1 MTQKRK
7 RINARMPEPNDN
19 FSMTVGNKVVVDAVF
34 RDLKHGIDWRP
45 ARCTKEES
53 IKGRILI
60 SFLALFC
67 MSMIRFLY
75 PQFRSKTAESIS
87 EELSSFTLTVFT
99 KKNGEERRVWS
110 NFGPILRAI
119 FGLKR
124 SVPVPKAHGQTILDG
139 FRT

>member
-1 MTQKRK
+1 MAQKRK

-19 FSMTVGNKVVVDAVF
+19 FSMTVGNKVIVDAVF

-119 FGLKR
+119 FGRER
-124 SVPVPKAHGQTILDG
+124 SVPVPKAHGQTVLDG
-139 FRT
+139 F

>member
-1 MTQKRK
+1 MLVTNRPLTAEEVL
-7 RINARMPEPNDN
+7 RYYRDRNAVETA
-19 FSMTVGNKVVVDAVF
+19 FS
-34 RDLKHGIDWRP
+34 DLKHGIDWRP

-99 KKNGEERRVWS
+99 KKNREERRIWS

-119 FGLKR
+119 FGQER
-124 SVPVPKAHGQTILDG
+124 SVPVPKAHGQTVFDG

>member
-1 MTQKRK
+1 
-7 RINARMPEPNDN
+7 MPEPNDN
-19 FSMTVGNKVVVDAVF
+19 FSMTVGNKVIVDAVF
-34 RDLKHGIDWRP
+34 RDLKHSIYRRSV
-45 ARCTKEES
+45 RCTKEES

-99 KKNGEERRVWS
+99 KKDGE
-110 NFGPILRAI
+110 FGAI
-119 FGLKR
+119 WGR
-124 SVPVPKAHGQTILDG
+124 H
-139 FRT
+139 

>member
-1 MTQKRK
+1 M
-7 RINARMPEPNDN
+7 
-19 FSMTVGNKVVVDAVF
+19 
-34 RDLKHGIDWRP
+34 KHGIDWRP

-75 PQFRSKTAESIS
+75 PQFRFKTAESIF
-87 EELSSFTLTVFT
+87 EELFSFTLTVFT

-110 NFGPILRAI
+110 NFGTDTKGV
-119 FGLKR
+119 FR
-124 SVPVPKAHGQTILDG
+124 SGKVCSGAEGRWTDRSRWFPNVGNQ
-139 FRT
+139 

>member
-1 MTQKRK
+1 MLVTNRPLTAEETLSYY
-7 RINARMPEPNDN
+7 RDRNAVE
-19 FSMTVGNKVVVDAVF
+19 TAF

-75 PQFRSKTAESIS
+75 PRFRSKTAESIS

-99 KKNGEERRVWS
+99 RRNGEERRVWS

-119 FGLKR
+119 FGR
-124 SVPVPKAHGQTILDG
+124 ERAVPVPKAPGQALLDG
-139 FRT
+139 FRS

>member
-1 MTQKRK
+1 MISGLPLFSTTKNQTKRK
-7 RINARMPEPNDN
+7 
-19 FSMTVGNKVVVDAVF
+19 AVF

-45 ARCTKEES
+45 ARCTMKEL

-60 SFLALFC
+60 SFLVLFC

-75 PQFRSKTAESIS
+75 PQFRSKTAGIDFRGTVP
-87 EELSSFTLTVFT
+87 FTLTVFT
-99 KKNGEERRVWS
+99 KKNREERRVWS

-124 SVPVPKAHGQTILDG
+124 SVPVPKARGQTILDG

>member
-1 MTQKRK
+1 MFSATKPQTSRK
-7 RINARMPEPNDN
+7 AGFHIAN
-19 FSMTVGNKVVVDAVF
+19 
-34 RDLKHGIDWRP
+34 LKHGIDWRP

-53 IKGRILI
+53 IRGRILI

-75 PQFRSKTAESIS
+75 PRFRSKTAESIS

-99 KKNGEERRVWS
+99 KRNGEKRRVWS

-119 FGLKR
+119 IG
-124 SVPVPKAHGQTILDG
+124 
-139 FRT
+139 